1 MCVCIFSS
9 LIFIFLGIDTVT
21 YKVIPASKAEERM
34 TQVRKEYG
42 YEGEVMYFVDNKDH
56 VIGLLKKK
64 TAWYVCLVGENSLQ
78 HKLLV

>member
-1 MCVCIFSS
+1 MSNFHVIFPKIVVNRLTSLYFSS
-9 LIFIFLGIDTVT
+9 FIFIFLGIDTVT

-64 TAWYVCLVGENSLQ
+64 TAW
-78 HKLLV
+78 